1 MCMNDAISA
10 IQSQIESLQLKIDEA
25 SGLLSDPSLA
35 DLVKQEVADLNSQK
49 EALEASIQSI
59 QAGNQAGSDAAA
71 GDPDSAM
78 DHTNAIMEIR
88 GGAGGE
94 EAKLFADELMRMYLR
109 YAETKKFKLEKV
121 DEGVVKIIGKGAY
134 GVFKFEAGVH
144 RVQRVPVTESSGR
157 IHTSTASVAVL
168 PEITPT
174 QIEVREDDLE
184 WKFSRAGG
192 HGGQNVN
199 KVSTAVTLTHRPSGI
214 VVHCRQE
221 RHQQQNKVIALELL
235 RSRLWEIEEEKRI
248 QQVRSARANIGRAM
262 RNEKIRTYN
271 FPQSRIT
278 DHRIHVSW
286 HNLEAVLEGDL
297 SEIIATLKHPPEN

>member
-1 MCMNDAISA
+1 MNDAISA